1 MRTRKVPYISDIH
14 CLLGSTLRDSTSQRT
29 GTVVGINQH
38 SERAFIEVRWD
49 DEQRIERVD
58 VTLEQLNQL
67 IQHCRARADELKASS
82 ADAQAK
88 SSRVSTHQE
97 MEHQPSLEETRR
109 RA

>member
-38 SERAFIEVRWD
+38 SERAFIEVRWT
-49 DEQRIERVD
+49 DEHRIERVD

-67 IQHCRARADELKASS
+67 IQHCRARADERKASS
-82 ADAQAK
+82 ADAYAN
-88 SSRVSTHQE
+88 SMRVSGHE
-97 MEHQPSLEETRR
+97 EVDQPAVEETRR

>member
-58 VTLEQLNQL
+58 VSLEQLNQL
-67 IQHCRARADELKASS
+67 IQHCRARSDEQKASS
-82 ADAQAK
+82 GHTQADSLRTSGHEDAD
-88 SSRVSTHQE
+88 
-97 MEHQPSLEETRR
+97 QPAVEETRR